1 MTVGFAS
8 DAQEQLS
15 GQVVTEEILT
25 SEIPIPNMAIPN
37 MQIQVPF
44 GDLGLP
50 VEPATYLQL
59 SSLMIQKVG
68 RRQAELELES
78 LHILQANLDL
88 MWESEQ
94 TLEQEHFAVDSW
106 IAT

>member
-1 MTVGFAS
+1 
-8 DAQEQLS
+8 
-15 GQVVTEEILT
+15 
-25 SEIPIPNMAIPN
+25 

-50 VEPATYLQL
+50 VEPATYLQPIDDTEGGL
-59 SSLMIQKVG
+59 EI

>member
-1 MTVGFAS
+1 
-8 DAQEQLS
+8 
-15 GQVVTEEILT
+15 
-25 SEIPIPNMAIPN
+25 MAIPN

-59 SSLMIQKVG
+59 IDDTEGGLEI

-78 LHILQANLDL
+78 LDILQANLDL
-88 MWESEQ
+88 MWELEQ
-94 TLEQEHFAVDSW
+94 TLEQEHFAVDLW

>member
-1 MTVGFAS
+1 
-8 DAQEQLS
+8 
-15 GQVVTEEILT
+15 
-25 SEIPIPNMAIPN
+25 MAIPN

-59 SSLMIQKVG
+59 IDDTEGGLEI

>member
-1 MTVGFAS
+1 VNEAS
-8 DAQEQLS
+8 GSLS
-15 GQVVTEEILT
+15 YAL
-25 SEIPIPNMAIPN
+25 PIPN
-37 MQIQVPF
+37 MQIQVPSNGF
-44 GDLGLP
+44 GLP

-59 SSLMIQKVG
+59 IDDTEGGLEI

-88 MWESEQ
+88 MWESKQ

>member
-1 MTVGFAS
+1 LLA
-8 DAQEQLS
+8 
-15 GQVVTEEILT
+15 
-25 SEIPIPNMAIPN
+25 PCC
-37 MQIQVPF
+37 
-44 GDLGLP
+44 GLP

-59 SSLMIQKVG
+59 NDDTEGRLEI

-78 LHILQANLDL
+78 IHILQDNLDL
-88 MWESEQ
+88 MRESEQ

>member
-1 MTVGFAS
+1 
-8 DAQEQLS
+8 
-15 GQVVTEEILT
+15 
-25 SEIPIPNMAIPN
+25 MAIPN

-44 GDLGLP
+44 GDLGLT

-59 SSLMIQKVG
+59 SDDTEGGLEI

-78 LHILQANLDL
+78 LHILQHNLDL

-94 TLEQEHFAVDSW
+94 TLEQEHAENIEPAGVLLLNFPLMIDDALAGTKNS
-106 IAT
+106 ATMRLDKS

>member
-1 MTVGFAS
+1 
-8 DAQEQLS
+8 
-15 GQVVTEEILT
+15 
-25 SEIPIPNMAIPN
+25 MAIPN

-50 VEPATYLQL
+50 VEPATYLQPIDDTEGGL
-59 SSLMIQKVG
+59 EI

>member
-1 MTVGFAS
+1 MVKLLLKNF
-8 DAQEQLS
+8 D
-15 GQVVTEEILT
+15 
-25 SEIPIPNMAIPN
+25 
-37 MQIQVPF
+37 F
-44 GDLGLP
+44 GDSDSKYGDSKICRSRFHLVIL
-50 VEPATYLQL
+50 ACLSSLQHTF

-78 LHILQANLDL
+78 LHILQDNLDL
-88 MWESEQ
+88 MRESEQ